1 MTVALLD
8 RLAPKVRALLGVG
21 EDEFPLAACSR
32 RHLGGRTADRRRAPR
47 AAALPSLSSATERY
61 FEDHEMDGLTIVD
74 HPLVQ
79 HKLTL
84 LRDRN
89 SSIQLFRTV
98 VREMATCFA
107 TR

>member
-1 MTVALLD
+1 
-8 RLAPKVRALLGVG
+8 
-21 EDEFPLAACSR
+21 
-32 RHLGGRTADRRRAPR
+32 
-47 AAALPSLSSATERY
+47 
-61 FEDHEMDGLTIVD
+61 MDGLTIVS

-98 VREMATCFA
+98 VREMATLLCYEV
-107 TR
+107 TRDLPTETRPHRDPDRRHRSAAASPARSW